1 MKRTLVLSVLA
12 LAAASFVFA
21 AYPYEY
27 PLYLGMLGFS
37 KDEIRDLENGRLH
50 THSIKNKAPGE
61 IGIVAAK
68 VSNVPVY
75 YFRDYFDYIENYKT
89 LLSFQQ
95 VGKFKTR
102 PVLQDL
108 KPLIFSADELQD
120 FLSCSTENCPLKLSA
135 EEINSIPKG
144 ADLSTDAAR
153 ERVSDIYRQILL
165 RRLVDY
171 QKGGMDALAAY
182 QDSPE
187 DQTPASLLS
196 DHLLKFQDVLAY
208 FPITLR
214 YLREYP
220 GYKNDTIHDFF
231 FWSKDS
237 QGNKPIISLR
247 HVFSQKVG
255 EDYVVVNKL
264 IYSTHYLLSSVS
276 IMHLINYVDH
286 GYPRTLMVFEQRS
299 LTDLKGDPI
308 LGFGRNILRINMEKR
323 MVAGLKTVGDTMED
337 RYRNHD
343 YDGFPFGLIPRDQR

>member
-1 MKRTLVLSVLA
+1 MKKYLVLTVLI
-12 LAAASFVFA
+12 LAAASLVFA

-37 KDEIRDLENGRLH
+37 KDEIHDLRDGKLH

-61 IGIVAAK
+61 VGIVAAK

-75 YFRDYFDYIENYKT
+75 YFRDYYDYIENYKT

-95 VGKFKTR
+95 VGKFKTK
-102 PVLQDL
+102 PDLQDL
-108 KPLIFSADELQD
+108 KPLILSKEELQD
-120 FLSCSTENCPLKLSA
+120 YVSCTVGNCMLKLSP
-135 EEINSIPKG
+135 EEIQAIP
-144 ADLSTDAAR
+144 ATVDLRMDEGR
-153 ERVSDIYRQILL
+153 ERVSDSYRSLLL

-171 QKGGMDALAAY
+171 QKGGMDALSVY

-187 DQTPASLLS
+187 GITPAATLS
-196 DHLLKFQDVLAY
+196 SHVLKFQDMLAY
-208 FPITLR
+208 FPITTR

-220 GYKNDTIHDFF
+220 RYKNKDIDEFF

-237 QGNKPIISLR
+237 QGNKPVISLR

-264 IYSTHYLLSSVS
+264 IYSDHYLLSSISV
-276 IMHLINYVDH
+276 MHLINFVDQ
-286 GYPRTLMVFEQRS
+286 GGPRTLMVFEQRS
-299 LTDLKGDPI
+299 LTDLKGDPFA
-308 LGFGRNILRINMEKR
+308 GFGRNILRVNMEKR
-323 MVAGLKTVGDTMED
+323 MVAGLKSVGQTMEN
-337 RYRNHD
+337 RYRDHA